1 MNHPPLASIT
11 LGAGAPKNNPP
22 APVSAAT
29 IFTSQDILPTITS
42 YLAVSDMAALSCTS
56 KQLNKDMQRSANL
69 YKIAKSARN
78 FRINYH
84 GGLPLSYNISIMS
97 ARELIHKLITP
108 EMINAFLA
116 WGILILDE
124 GADDASGCSNEVV
137 VEGFSNS
144 SIGQLLIKGCNTPL
158 FIGK

>member
-1 MNHPPLASIT
+1 MNHPPPASIT
-11 LGAGAPKNNPP
+11 LGAGAPNNNQP
-22 APVSAAT
+22 APTSET
-29 IFTSQDILPTITS
+29 IFASEDILPIITS
-42 YLAVSDMAALSCTS
+42 YLAVSDMASLSCTS
-56 KQLNKDMQRSANL
+56 KQQNKDMQRSANL

-78 FRINYH
+78 FRIKYH
-84 GGLPLSYNISIMS
+84 SGLPLSYDISIMS

-124 GADDASGCSNEVV
+124 GEDDASGCSNEVV

-144 SIGQLLIKGCNTPL
+144 SIGQLLIKGCNLPL